1 MGFRMGCR
9 IRKPVNTDHKP
20 GARTPA
26 EPHVTMIP
34 DYGHIPLKRPHYA
47 LRDNRLFFL
56 ASRRPQMTLTGAGV
70 ELWNKIDGTCS
81 IADLEDSA
89 HGSAELMASWWHQG
103 LIELAEPAFARE
115 RIRILV
121 VEPHMDDAILSI
133 GALMWERRHTHEFTV
148 VSLIGISNF
157 TSYQKIGRDYFDTSA
172 ITQLRMKES
181 RLAMRILGG
190 RHETLSHHDAPLRYQ
205 PGDWNVDWFLRNRRS
220 IAAFINL
227 PPNEAAVRS
236 AAQDLARLFL
246 NTNAEGIWI
255 PMGVGTS
262 TDHET
267 TRNSCLMALADAADK
282 RDMPPVTIYQDVPY
296 AMDFPWHT
304 DRIVTA
310 LEAAGASPRP
320 LQIDVTPLMPHKLRL
335 VSVFASQF
343 KMSHM
348 GPRVEK
354 TARLAAPRGAG
365 YGEMV
370 VEMNRMPGFI
380 DCDDLNSG
388 HEHILAT
395 SNRLARWGGHK
406 RRTRRVTIIC
416 PLGVGLWREFITTLL
431 ENFPDAEIDI
441 HLSSDAADETS
452 RFASPRVHVHEVM
465 PDGIAWLRRI
475 LQLVRAGTRP
485 VVVLTGWRFHRW
497 ARFINSI
504 RLPFIPLAAVSAAH
518 LVIALNHGTARTK
531 TTQYNPS

>member
-1 MGFRMGCR
+1 
-9 IRKPVNTDHKP
+9 
-20 GARTPA
+20 
-26 EPHVTMIP
+26 MIP
-34 DYGHIPLKRPHYA
+34 DCTHIPLKRPHYW
-47 LRDNRLFFL
+47 LRDNQLYFL
-56 ASRRPQMTLTGAGV
+56 ASRRPQLTLTSTAASLWMKINGETCAG
-70 ELWNKIDGTCS
+70 ELEEMVPES
-81 IADLEDSA
+81 P
-89 HGSAELMASWWHQG
+89 ELLASWWHSG
-103 LIELAEPAFARE
+103 VIELAEPVFQKK
-115 RIRILV
+115 RIKVLV
-121 VEPHMDDAILSI
+121 VEPHMDDAMLSI
-133 GALMWERRHTHEFTV
+133 GALMWERRHTHEFIV
-148 VSLIGISNF
+148 VSLVGISNF
-157 TSYQKIGRDYFDTSA
+157 TSYQKIGRDYFNTSW
-172 ITQLRMKES
+172 ISRLRKSES
-181 RLAMRILGG
+181 RLAMRLLGG
-190 RHETLSHHDAPLRYQ
+190 RHESLSLYDAPLRYQ
-205 PGDWNVDWFLRNRRS
+205 PGDWNIDWFKRNRRS

-227 PPNEAAVRS
+227 PPSEDGVKS
-236 AAQDLARLFL
+236 AAELLTGLFM
-246 NTNAEGIWI
+246 NTDAAGIWI

-262 TDHET
+262 TDHQT
-267 TRNSCLMALADAADK
+267 TRNSCLMALAAAADK
-282 RDMPPVTIYQDVPY
+282 RNVPPVTIYQDVPY

-320 LQIDVTPLMPHKLRL
+320 LKIDVTPLMPHKLRL

-370 VEMNRMPGFI
+370 IEMNRMPGFI

-431 ENFPDAEIDI
+431 ANFPHAEIDI

-452 RFASPRVHVHEVM
+452 RFASPRVHIHEVM

-485 VVVLTGWRFHRW
+485 VVVLTGWRYHRW